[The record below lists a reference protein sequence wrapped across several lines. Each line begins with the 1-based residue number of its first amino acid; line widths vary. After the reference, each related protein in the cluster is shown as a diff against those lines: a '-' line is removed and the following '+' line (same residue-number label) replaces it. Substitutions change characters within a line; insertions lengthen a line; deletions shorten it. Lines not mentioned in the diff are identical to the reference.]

1 MPASRGFGS
10 RSSYRQAENP
20 TSTASSA
27 SPVDTTS
34 PLSERD
40 LAIVEFEAS
49 WFTLDED
56 RHDAIRARFACS
68 VEEYNHELNR
78 VIDHPESLLADP
90 LVVRRL
96 RRQRERRRRAMI
108 EGTAAGEHA

>member
-1 MPASRGFGS
+1 MSDEVPTDASAPLTERELEMIRF
-10 RSSYRQAENP
+10 E
-20 TSTASSA
+20 ST
-27 SPVDTTS
+27 
-34 PLSERD
+34 
-40 LAIVEFEAS
+40 

>member
-1 MPASRGFGS
+1 MSDEVPTDASAPLTERELEMIRF
-10 RSSYRQAENP
+10 E
-20 TSTASSA
+20 ST
-27 SPVDTTS
+27 
-34 PLSERD
+34 
-40 LAIVEFEAS
+40 

-56 RHDAIRARFACS
+56 RHAAIRARFACS

>member
-1 MPASRGFGS
+1 MSSETPA
-10 RSSYRQAENP
+10 P
-20 TSTASSA
+20 TSTEHVGASSPTEA
-27 SPVDTTS
+27 TS

-68 VEEYNHELNR
+68 VEEYNRELNR
-78 VIDHPESLLADP
+78 VIDHPAALLADP

-96 RRQRERRRRAMI
+96 RRQRERRRRALI
-108 EGTAAGEHA
+108 DGAAAGEHA